1 MKYSTHIIIVLLM
14 ILNVY
19 LFTFCKC
26 KQIKEKFSLQDVIK
40 DNSLIKHI
48 QKQNFHK
55 NLLDTTM
62 VEQFSIS
69 TDQILRMEQNAVQ
82 LLKDLQQL
90 KYVSKGES
98 EVTNE
103 NNVVE
108 EEFDDNNSESSEI
121 EDYDEQEH
129 DNEIEGF
136 VEMCTSNCSTI

>member
-1 MKYSTHIIIVLLM
+1 MKYFTPIIIVLLM

-26 KQIKEKFSLQDVIK
+26 KQIKEKFSLQDAIK
-40 DNSLIKHI
+40 ENSLIQHI
-48 QKQNFHK
+48 QKEKYHK
-55 NLLDTTM
+55 HLLDTTI
-62 VEQFSIS
+62 VEKFPIS

-90 KYVSKGES
+90 KYVNKGES
-98 EVTNE
+98 TNE

-108 EEFDDNNSESSEI
+108 EEFDDDNSESSEI
-121 EDYDEQEH
+121 EEHDEQEH
-129 DNEIEGF
+129 ENEIEGF

>member
-26 KQIKEKFSLQDVIK
+26 KQIKEKFSLQDAIK
-40 DNSLIKHI
+40 ENSLIQHI
-48 QKQNFHK
+48 QKEKYHK
-55 NLLDTTM
+55 NLLDTTI
-62 VEQFSIS
+62 VEKFPIS

-90 KYVSKGES
+90 KYVNKGES
-98 EVTNE
+98 TNE

-108 EEFDDNNSESSEI
+108 EEFDDDNSESSEI
-121 EDYDEQEH
+121 EEHDEQEH
-129 DNEIEGF
+129 ENEIEGF

>member
-1 MKYSTHIIIVLLM
+1 MKYFTPIIIVLLM

-26 KQIKEKFSLQDVIK
+26 KQIKEKYSLQDAIK
-40 DNSLIKHI
+40 ENSLIQHI
-48 QKQNFHK
+48 QKEKYHK
-55 NLLDTTM
+55 TLLDKNII
-62 VEQFSIS
+62 EKFSIS

-90 KYVSKGES
+90 KYVNKGEL

-108 EEFDDNNSESSEI
+108 EEFDDDNSESSEM
-121 EDYDEQEH
+121 EDHDEQEH
-129 DNEIEGF
+129 ENEIEGF

>member
-1 MKYSTHIIIVLLM
+1 MKYFTPIIIVLLM

-26 KQIKEKFSLQDVIK
+26 KQIKEKFSLQDAIK
-40 DNSLIKHI
+40 ENSLIQHI
-48 QKQNFHK
+48 QKEKYHK
-55 NLLDTTM
+55 HLLDTTI
-62 VEQFSIS
+62 VEKFPIS

-90 KYVSKGES
+90 KYVNKGES
-98 EVTNE
+98 TNE

-108 EEFDDNNSESSEI
+108 EEFDDDNSESSEM
-121 EDYDEQEH
+121 EDHDEQEH
-129 DNEIEGF
+129 ENEIEGF